1 MGSSVGCPHV
11 HPMELHWG
19 FSMGVPWM
27 CSMGNAL
34 GSSHGHSMELH
45 WDFSW
50 GIPWYASMGSALGI
64 CPCGFYGMAVGLLIG
79 KSMEV

>member
-1 MGSSVGCPHV
+1 MGIPCNCIGGV
-11 HPMELHWG
+11 L
-19 FSMGVPWM
+19 SMGVPWL
-27 CSMGNAL
+27 CSMGKAL
-34 GSSHGHSMELH
+34 GISHVHSMALQ

-50 GIPWYASMGSALGI
+50 GFTWHPSIGSALGI